1 MSMHVLYSIRMVLF
15 HIMKLNA
22 FITRAMVRAQECLA
36 VAKPGG
42 RIMLEDDIELKEFL
56 LVKFC

>member
-1 MSMHVLYSIRMVLF
+1 MSICVMQSIRMVLF
-15 HIMKLNA
+15 HIKKLNA
-22 FITRAMVRAQECLA
+22 FITCAIVRAQECLE

-56 LVKFC
+56 QLKFC